1 MLFIWAYPFCLD
13 GEGQAKKVAHS
24 PLHGNCCI
32 RLRGILH
39 QEVIIFN
46 SNIAI
51 LRVVFSTKT
60 LVNYI
65 NCLGVCTVNTRDKL
79 KPRLIFPLNGL
90 LVVSVI
96 NAFSFMPLELEKCN

>member
-24 PLHGNCCI
+24 ALHGNCCI
-32 RLRGILH
+32 RLRGILR

-51 LRVVFSTKT
+51 LRVVFSTKN
-60 LVNYI
+60 V
-65 NCLGVCTVNTRDKL
+65 G
-79 KPRLIFPLNGL
+79 
-90 LVVSVI
+90 
-96 NAFSFMPLELEKCN
+96 ELHQLFRRMHRKYAR

>member
-24 PLHGNCCI
+24 ALQGNCCI

-39 QEVIIFN
+39 QQVIIFN

-51 LRVVFSTKT
+51 LRVVFYTKN
-60 LVNYI
+60 V
-65 NCLGVCTVNTRDKL
+65 G
-79 KPRLIFPLNGL
+79 
-90 LVVSVI
+90 
-96 NAFSFMPLELEKCN
+96 ELHQLFRCMHRKYAR